1 MQRRLVVTL
10 VGVVVVGLF
19 LAGLGTVFQARLDR
33 QSFTR
38 DQLADRAKSTTA
50 FIDETLMTTDRS
62 PFGRERLRRITHA
75 LGVSEF
81 GLLIVNETSSEPLVV
96 LAALPDGLDFA
107 SLDLEELF
115 ANGTS
120 SGALAGRAWAA
131 SLSKTS
137 LPNEAAALVVLA
149 GEYDDA
155 LGDAVRWFLFA
166 AFATI
171 ILAVFVALR
180 LSKQMAQPI
189 IEATKTAG
197 RLADGDLTS
206 RLPQPDPQETDEA
219 ADLARAINAMA
230 ANLERA
236 RGVERQFL
244 LSVSHDLR
252 TPMTSIQGYAE
263 ALTDGTSTDAQR
275 AGAIILSESR
285 RLDRLVR
292 DLLELARLDARQ
304 FTMHQQSID
313 LSQAAQRS
321 LDGFRPSAQ
330 EADIDL
336 VFSSAPS
343 AAHVNVDPDRL
354 AQVMANLIENA
365 LRYTTSRITLGV
377 ALEGGYATL
386 SVIDNGPGIADED
399 LAHVFERLYV
409 SRHQPKNTE
418 SGSGLGL
425 AIVREL
431 VEAME
436 GTVQVTS
443 TLGSG
448 TTMTVSFPLLP

>member
-38 DQLADRAKSTTA
+38 DQLIDRAKSTTA
-50 FIDETLMTTDRS
+50 FIDETLMATDRS
-62 PFGRERLRRITHA
+62 PFGGERLRRITHA

-81 GLLIVNETSSEPLVV
+81 GLLIVNETSSEPLDV

-107 SLDLEELF
+107 ALDLDELF

-120 SGALAGRAWAA
+120 SGAIDGRAWAA
-131 SLSKTS
+131 ALSKTS
-137 LPNEAAALVVLA
+137 LPKKAAAIVVVT

-166 AFATI
+166 AFATV

-206 RLPQPDPQETDEA
+206 RLPQPGPQDTDEA
-219 ADLARAINAMA
+219 ADLARAINTMA

-263 ALTDGTSTDAQR
+263 ALTDGTATDAQR

-321 LDGFRPSAQ
+321 LEGFRPSAQ
-330 EADIDL
+330 
-336 VFSSAPS
+336 
-343 AAHVNVDPDRL
+343 
-354 AQVMANLIENA
+354 
-365 LRYTTSRITLGV
+365 
-377 ALEGGYATL
+377 
-386 SVIDNGPGIADED
+386 
-399 LAHVFERLYV
+399 
-409 SRHQPKNTE
+409 
-418 SGSGLGL
+418 
-425 AIVREL
+425 
-431 VEAME
+431 
-436 GTVQVTS
+436 
-443 TLGSG
+443 
-448 TTMTVSFPLLP
+448 